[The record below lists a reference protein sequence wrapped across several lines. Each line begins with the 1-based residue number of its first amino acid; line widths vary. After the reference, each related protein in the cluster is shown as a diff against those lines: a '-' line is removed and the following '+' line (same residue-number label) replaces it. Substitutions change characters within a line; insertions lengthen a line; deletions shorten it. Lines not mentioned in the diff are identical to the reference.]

1 MLITELLMKSKHILN
16 YDIVLVFLFP
26 SPLFIFQ
33 VCQIRRH
40 RFTERRAGFFFKSKW
55 AVLGQPSD

>member
-40 RFTERRAGFFFKSKW
+40 RCYQHLK
-55 AVLGQPSD
+55 